1 MSGRAKG
8 PGEERL
14 GKQVRPLFLAARRQ
28 GRGRAKGPAS
38 PWETASS
45 ELLGVSSDTTTGI
58 PFIHLFFKYLWADNG
73 IAFKIEKYKKK
84 TYFP

>member
-45 ELLGVSSDTTTGI
+45 ELLGVSIQGALEDSIRQHPPWGWMLDAGN
-58 PFIHLFFKYLWADNG
+58 PGHLLR
-73 IAFKIEKYKKK
+73 
-84 TYFP
+84 